1 MLKYLPIVA
10 ATAIINLVLVST
22 NFPQIASAQ
31 TVSIQSM
38 SSQTQDKLI
47 AKDEEQPAH
56 INANQQSDVQGIHK
70 TLTQF
75 YRGLNEGS
83 VDRMARV
90 SVSTS
95 ASEKEYLRS
104 VFARLKSSRVDVSVE
119 IQNIELMSLSAN
131 NALVKIDQLVTA
143 KGAQRSGS
151 VQQSS
156 SVALIKNHGQWKISD
171 GNTVIKSVNRDR

>member
-1 MLKYLPIVA
+1 MLKILSIAA
-10 ATAIINLVLVST
+10 ATAIVNLVLAST
-22 NFPQIASAQ
+22 NVAQNASAQ
-31 TVSIQSM
+31 TVSLQSI
-38 SSQTQDKLI
+38 SSQTQEKLI
-47 AKDEEQPAH
+47 AKDEEKPVH
-56 INANQQSDVQGIHK
+56 INASQQSDVQGIHQA
-70 TLTQF
+70 LTQF

-95 ASEKEYLRS
+95 ATEKEYLRS

-119 IQNIELMSLSAN
+119 IQNIELVSLSAN

-143 KGAQRSGS
+143 KSAQRSGS
-151 VQQSS
+151 VQQYS
-156 SVALIKNHGQWKISD
+156 SVALIKNRGQWKISD